1 MTTPGW
7 SWPDAEAVGCDI
19 VDLALGVDISAVTET
34 PPDFTP
40 PLVQVQRAEG
50 DDNGTT
56 DRPVLQV
63 TCYGTSRAQAWEMAA
78 TAREAL
84 HAAAHHIVNGVL
96 VDSVRTVNSPT
107 QLPDPRRDLRVVT
120 SSYRLGFRRTRTT

>member
-1 MTTPGW
+1 MTAPVW
-7 SWPDAEAVGCDI
+7 RFPDAEAVGCDI
-19 VDLALGVDISAVTET
+19 VDAALGAIPAVTET
-34 PPDFTP
+34 PPDFVP

-50 DDNGTT
+50 GDNGTT

-63 TCYGTSRAQAWEMAA
+63 TCFGTTRAQAWAMAE

-84 HAAAHHIVNGVL
+84 HSAAHQRVNGVL

-107 QLPDPRRDLRVVT
+107 QRPDPRRDLRVVVA
-120 SSYRLGFRRTRTT
+120 SFQLGFRRARTT